1 MKKIGAIV
9 LLIAG
14 VISAAVGVITL
25 LRLKSSVPS
34 GATIIGGADGPTTV
48 FLAGRVGAPVFGAII
63 AGILLVVIGIVLL
76 VKNTK
81 E

>member
-34 GATIIGGADGPTTV
+34 GTTIIGGADGPTTV
-48 FLAGRVGAPVFGAII
+48 FFCGKDRST
-63 AGILLVVIGIVLL
+63 GIWSDHKISDRIPLR
-76 VKNTK
+76 KC
-81 E
+81 